1 MNVWLSVIEIK
12 QSFKKIFGLFGVQKT
27 NFTEAECLFLLILKR
42 KTSRLITLSRLMM
55 SGLLSSGLGG
65 KSSKQ
70 PCSFLH
76 YPASA
81 WFYLCSSPK
90 TIWKQKNKLCVS
102 LRAHDSQWHMVSIMV
117 TPSNHAPIWSKL
129 KICLQSF
136 SRGCS
141 DLDREKE
148 TWMKREDRGSGTLG

>member
-1 MNVWLSVIEIK
+1 MIEIK
-12 QSFKKIFGLFGVQKT
+12 QRFEKIFGLFGVQKT
-27 NFTEAECLFLLILKR
+27 KFLLILK
-42 KTSRLITLSRLMM
+42 KTPSRLITLSRLMM
-55 SGLLSSGLGG
+55 SGLLSSGPGG

-76 YPASA
+76 YPANA
-81 WFYLCSSPK
+81 RLYLCSSPK
-90 TIWKQKNKLCVS
+90 TIWKQKNKLCAG

-129 KICLQSF
+129 KICLQSI

-141 DLDREKE
+141 DLDGERE
-148 TWMKREDRGSGTLG
+148 T